1 MNWTLAAEIYTG
13 KDEGRLARIT
23 SIEDLCEAQ
32 AEHGDRMNSNYGYW
46 TALKLDGMGSYQW
59 GHLANNIANI
69 TEGLLDRTEPDRC
82 YVINRSEMKLLSK
95 ECDSLQGVLLSHDY
109 DGKHTLSSSQQ
120 KNIHV
125 FTRTS

>member
-1 MNWTLAAEIYTG
+1 MNWTLAAEKYTG
-13 KDEGRLARIT
+13 KDELLARIT

-32 AEHGDRMNSNYGYW
+32 AEQRDNMNPSYGYW
-46 TALKLDGMGSYQW
+46 TALKLDSMGSYQL
-59 GHLANNIANI
+59 GHLASNTVNIA
-69 TEGLLDRTEPDRC
+69 EGLLDRTELDRC

-95 ECDSLQGVLLSHDY
+95 DCDSLQGVLLSHDY

-125 FTRTS
+125 FTRT